1 MNNNHHNNQTEDSK
15 SKVQTK
21 ESLSDYELYCQQQV
35 EAFEDELGDERCF
48 GSMAEGV
55 FVRGH

>member
-1 MNNNHHNNQTEDSK
+1 MNNNHHNNQTENPK
-15 SKVQTK
+15 AKNK
-21 ESLSDYELYCQQQV
+21 ARESLSDYELYCQQQV

-48 GSMAEGV
+48 GNMAEGV